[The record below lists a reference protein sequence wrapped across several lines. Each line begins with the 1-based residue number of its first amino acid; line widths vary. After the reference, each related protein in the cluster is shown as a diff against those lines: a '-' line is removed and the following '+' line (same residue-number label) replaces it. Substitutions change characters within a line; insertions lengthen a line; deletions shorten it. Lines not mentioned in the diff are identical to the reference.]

1 MEDSTYQWTILFR
14 KYRYKTITQEEL
26 KELQS
31 LINTDPIKMQ
41 QFKQWIDRRE
51 FNKQLRYYRSIN
63 IEASWNK
70 LVATC
75 PSLVTP
81 APALQKKKSIIYK
94 YKIGTIAAAAVGLT
108 ALIYSAYYFSGE
120 KKEELSPVVKK
131 YNYVQQVAGAEY
143 ELGNGTS
150 NAIFASQRPELND
163 QDTLL
168 AVTAPPDGSSRNN
181 DLYDVVT
188 APKKQMKVQFAD
200 GSRVTLFPS
209 TALRFPLAFTTRER
223 EVQMSG
229 QAFFQVASNEKVP
242 FIVHLNNGIKVEAKG
257 TEFNI
262 ASFENGKIILTLL
275 SGNVTMY
282 YKNKKIDVHPGE
294 QIEFTADNKFKRLY
308 PRHYE
313 QAIAWTHNTFIYEN
327 KEVKDVLMEIA
338 QYHHYNL
345 LYKDELPPTYSTGKL
360 DMNKLLEDNL
370 DAVSAV
376 NNITIKLQGNTIV
389 VSRAAN
395 NQIH

>member
-41 QFKQWIDRRE
+41 QFKQWTDRQE
-51 FNKQLRYYRSIN
+51 FNKQLRYFRNIN
-63 IEASWNK
+63 TEASWNK
-70 LVATC
+70 LVATY

-81 APALQKKKSIIYK
+81 APALQKKKSIV
-94 YKIGTIAAAAVGLT
+94 YKIGTIAAAAAGFI
-108 ALIYSAYYFSGE
+108 ALIYSVNYFLGE

-131 YNYVQQVAGAEY
+131 YSYVQQVAGAEY
-143 ELGNGTS
+143 ELGSGTS
-150 NAIFASQRPELND
+150 NALFASQRPELKD

-168 AVTAPPDGSSRNN
+168 AVTAPPDVSSQNN
-181 DLYDVVT
+181 DLYDLVT

-200 GSRVTLFPS
+200 GSRVTLFPA
-209 TALRFPLAFTTRER
+209 TALRFPLAFKTRER

-242 FIVHLNNGIKVEAKG
+242 FIVHLNNGVKVEARG

-262 ASFENGKIILTLL
+262 ASFENGKIILTLM

-294 QIEFTADNKFKRLY
+294 QIEFTVENKFKPLSN
-308 PRHYE
+308 PHYE
-313 QAIAWTHNTFIYEN
+313 QAIAWTHNIFDFEN

-338 QYHHYNL
+338 QYNHYNVV
-345 LYKDELPPTYSTGKL
+345 YKDELPPTYSSGKFN
-360 DMNKLLEDNL
+360 MNKKLEDIL

-376 NNITIKLQGNTIV
+376 NNLTIKLQGNTIV
-389 VSRAAN
+389 VSRAAH

>member
-41 QFKQWIDRRE
+41 QFKQWTDRQE
-51 FNKQLRYYRSIN
+51 FNKQLRYYRNIN
-63 IEASWNK
+63 TEASWNK
-70 LVATC
+70 LVATY

-81 APALQKKKSIIYK
+81 VPALPKKKNKIYK
-94 YKIGTIAAAAVGLT
+94 FGKFAAVAVGLI
-108 ALIYSAYYFSGE
+108 ALIYSAIYFLGE

-143 ELGNGTS
+143 ELGSGTS
-150 NAIFASQRPELND
+150 NALFASQRPELKD

-168 AVTAPPDGSSRNN
+168 AVTAPPNVNSQNN
-181 DLYDVVT
+181 DLYDLVT

-200 GSRVTLFPS
+200 GSRVTLFPA
-209 TALRFPLAFTTRER
+209 TALRFPLAFKTRER

-242 FIVHLNNGIKVEAKG
+242 FIVHLNNGVKVEARG

-262 ASFENGKIILTLL
+262 ASFENGKIILTLM

-282 YKNKKIDVHPGE
+282 YKNKKINVHPGE
-294 QIEFTADNKFKRLY
+294 QIEFTVENKFKRLSN
-308 PRHYE
+308 PHYE
-313 QAIAWTHNTFIYEN
+313 QAIAWTHNTFDFEN

-338 QYHHYNL
+338 QYNHYNVV
-345 LYKDELPPTYSTGKL
+345 YKDELPPTYSSGKFN
-360 DMNKLLEDNL
+360 MNKKLEDIL

-376 NNITIKLQGNTIV
+376 NNLTIRLQGNTIV
-389 VSRAAN
+389 VSRAAY